1 MCLPNY
7 RRGDGVFLL
16 PSPDTEPPNTHTHT
30 RTHART
36 HAHTHTLAHTHTHS
50 HTHTHTHTHT
60 HSHTHTHTH
69 THTPDI
75 PAESE
80 WQGWLS
86 MWGCMWLVIMGFSPR
101 RASHRRISTRKQC
114 RKIQTHTDI
123 PSGCTQDHWQAV
135 TESVSIKVSLVAM
148 NECLTW
154 ISHTTWWMSLMRLKN
169 ACFVYMLVH
178 KLTVSYKSHIRQTN
192 QTIRSA
198 KARPNFSITGSEWSL
213 NRSFL

>member
-16 PSPDTEPPNTHTHT
+16 PSPDTEPPPPT
-30 RTHART
+30 RTHPWHPSRRRVARVT
-36 HAHTHTLAHTHTHS
+36 EYVRMYVT
-50 HTHTHTHTHT
+50 
-60 HSHTHTHTH
+60 
-69 THTPDI
+69 
-75 PAESE
+75 
-80 WQGWLS
+80 
-86 MWGCMWLVIMGFSPR
+86 CYYGFSPR

-114 RKIQTHTDI
+114 RKTQTHTDI

-135 TESVSIKVSLVAM
+135 IESVSIWVSLVAM

-154 ISHTTWWMSLMRLKN
+154 ISHTTWWMSTMRLKN
-169 ACFVYMLVH
+169 ACFEYMLVH
-178 KLTVSYKSHIRQTN
+178 KLAVSYKSHIRQTN